1 MRIRPGIIIAI
12 VVVFAVLIG
21 GRQLG
26 WFGDKAK
33 TDSGDSQTLT
43 EGSGE
48 AGIATAVAPSAT
60 PGNANTIPQPAPANR
75 TVVGN
80 RGAITTPG
88 GTPTAVP
95 TKIEDWEQRVDD
107 LLTAQGD
114 ETQKAK
120 QLLEIFPNL
129 PEDGQ
134 IEAAQHLSNLLPDE
148 EYASLAPILTNASTP
163 EEVLDVLMT
172 DVLNRPNPLKL
183 GTLLEVARA
192 PNHPKAEEARDVL
205 EVYVDENYGEDWSAW
220 QAAIQKWIKE
230 NPEE

>member
-1 MRIRPGIIIAI
+1 MRIRPGIVIAI

-26 WFGDKAK
+26 WFGGKAR
-33 TDSGDSQTLT
+33 TDSGEVTLT
-43 EGSGE
+43 EGLGE
-48 AGIATAVAPSAT
+48 TVAPSVVSPSVT
-60 PGNANTIPQPAPANR
+60 LPNVSTIPQPVLVNPPKA
-75 TVVGN
+75 GN
-80 RGAITTPG
+80 RGAIAAPG
-88 GTPTAVP
+88 GAPTAIP

-107 LLTAQGD
+107 LLTAKGD

-134 IEAAQHLSNLLPDE
+134 IEAAQHISNLLPDE
-148 EYASLAPILTNASTP
+148 DYASLAPILTNASTP

-172 DVLNRPNPLKL
+172 DVLNRPNPMKL
-183 GTLLEVARA
+183 GTLLEVART

-205 EVYVDENYGEDWSAW
+205 EVYVDENYGEDWTAW
-220 QAAIQKWIKE
+220 QTAIQKWIKE